1 MRSKLQGKM
10 ATWEVRTWDVI
21 TVAVMLT
28 FSILG
33 AVWMVQIG

>member
-1 MRSKLQGKM
+1 
-10 ATWEVRTWDVI
+10 VRTWDVI

>member
-1 MRSKLQGKM
+1 MRSKLQGQM

-28 FSILG
+28 VAIVG
-33 AVWMVQIG
+33 AVWMVHLG

>member
-1 MRSKLQGKM
+1 MKSKLQAQM

-28 FSILG
+28 ISVLG
-33 AVWMVQIG
+33 AVWMVHVG

>member
-1 MRSKLQGKM
+1 M

>member
-1 MRSKLQGKM
+1 MRSKLQGQM

-28 FSILG
+28 ISILG
-33 AVWMVQIG
+33 AIWMVQIG